1 MNRQAFTSYIL
12 EKNLLAREKFHL
24 KSKYGVNAS
33 SQLSQS
39 ALLIA
44 HENFRSGVKVKVFPL
59 QGKAVYSTSCL
70 REKVILRHCASNLH
84 QAMGLNLKQRNSI
97 IDEIKTYLREG
108 SRFKIY
114 RLDIKSFFESI
125 NFELL
130 MKSIEGNINIS
141 RHTRNLV
148 EWYLKGCKKKH
159 HNNGLPR
166 GLEISPVLSEI
177 YLIDFDNFIKT
188 HVEVLYYTRFVDDIF
203 LITTANE
210 DEGEF
215 LNFINT
221 SLPKGLEINTA
232 KDKKSISPTI
242 VERKQGSDPDGTE
255 LHSFNFLGYQI
266 KIINTY
272 VAKGQGNYKAT
283 YRFITIGFSEKRLKK
298 FKTRISR
305 AFYAYNNNNDY
316 RILLDRIK
324 FLTSNRE
331 IKRQV
336 KGQGKIIKRKIST
349 GIFYSNSKLDPNSSH
364 LDELDRFL
372 FFCIQ
377 NTMSRLNK
385 SRKTPFTNAQKRELL
400 KNSFKSGFTKRT
412 HISFNYKRCAEM
424 MKIWL

>member
-1 MNRQAFTSYIL
+1 MNKQAFTSYIL

-33 SQLSQS
+33 SLLSQS

-44 HENFRSGVKVKVFPL
+44 HENFRSGVKVKVFSL
-59 QGKAVYSTSCL
+59 QGKAVYSTACL
-70 REKVILRHCASNLH
+70 REKIILRHCASNLH
-84 QAMGLNLKQRNSI
+84 QAMGLNLKQRHSI
-97 IDEIKTYLREG
+97 IDEVKTYLREG
-108 SRFKIY
+108 SKFKIY

-130 MKSIEGNINIS
+130 MENIEGNINIS

-159 HNNGLPR
+159 QNSGLPR

-188 HVEVLYYTRFVDDIF
+188 HIDVLYYSRFVDDIL
-203 LITTANE
+203 LITTSNE
-210 DEGEF
+210 DESEF

-221 SLPKGLEINTA
+221 SLPKGLEINSA
-232 KDKKSISPTI
+232 KDKKSISPIIT
-242 VERKQGSDPDGTE
+242 ERKQGSNPNGTE

-266 KIINTY
+266 KIINTH
-272 VAKGQGNYKAT
+272 VTKGSFKAT
-283 YRFITIGFSEKRLKK
+283 YRTITIGFSEKRLKK

-316 RILLDRIK
+316 KILLDRIK

-336 KGQGKIIKRKIST
+336 KGQGKVMKRKIST

-364 LDELDRFL
+364 LDELDKFL

-377 NTMSRLNK
+377 NNTSRLNK
-385 SRKTPFTNAQKRELL
+385 SRKTPLTNAQKRELL
-400 KNSFKSGFTKRT
+400 KNSFKSGFIKRT